1 MIMILTVL
9 VASKDVASWV
19 KEVASIVSAVLVIAG
34 LFWWL
39 VKPRVQAWVKEQ
51 LIQPVQ
57 ETHRSVTVNGGRNS
71 PPTLRDE
78 VSELRAAA
86 TRAVKVGERN
96 AEQMEIVRSVVEKT
110 REDLRETRH
119 DMQEHGDQS
128 RAAMTIYRRALSDQG
143 IHLPVAPGED
153 GYGV

>member
-1 MIMILTVL
+1 MIVL
-9 VASKDVASWV
+9 EIASKDVAAWV

-39 VKPRVQAWVKEQ
+39 VKPRVQGWIKEQ

-78 VSELRAAA
+78 VSELRDAA
-86 TRAVKVGERN
+86 RLAVKTGQRN

-110 REDLRETRH
+110 REE
-119 DMQEHGDQS
+119 MKEHGDQS
-128 RAAMTIYRRALSDQG
+128 RAAMTIYRKALSDQG